1 MAISDSIKD
10 ELIHTE
16 VTRDCCARAE
26 ICAAILLSGGIGFR
40 GFSRYALSIT
50 VMKPG
55 VSRYYFTLIKKFL
68 GVTAEIRTSTPDS
81 LSKRTRYELV
91 FPDGCVEEVMDK
103 LCLKD
108 ENALFGIA
116 SRPAESIT
124 KEDHCKAAFLKSA
137 FLITGSM
144 ANPDREYSLTIE
156 SAGEEMASFLME
168 LISSAGIRTAMSPRR
183 NRFVTYVKN
192 AEGISALLAM
202 IGAHSAVL
210 NLENIRIV
218 KDLRNGANRQLNCD
232 NNNIERTVA
241 SAKGQMEAIR
251 FLSEKVGMDK
261 LPDWA
266 REIASVRYE
275 NPEASLTELGELCD
289 PPIGKSG
296 VNNRLRRLVQ
306 MAEKYKE
313 DEQA

>member
-1 MAISDSIKD
+1 MAVSDSIKD

-16 VTRDCCARAE
+16 VTRECCGRAE

-50 VMKPG
+50 VTKPG

-68 GVTAEIRTSTPDS
+68 GVAAEIRTSTLDS
-81 LSKRTRYELV
+81 LGKHTKYELV
-91 FPDGCVEEVMDK
+91 FPDDCVDEVMDK
-103 LCLKD
+103 LMLKD
-108 ENALFGIA
+108 ENGLFGIA
-116 SRPAESIT
+116 SLPAEEIT
-124 KEDHCKAAFLKSA
+124 REDHCKAAFLKSA

-144 ANPDREYSLTIE
+144 SDPEKEYALTIG
-156 SAGEEMASFLME
+156 SAGEEMAEYLASLMRTG
-168 LISSAGIRTAMSPRR
+168 GIRCAVSPRR
-183 NRFVTYVKN
+183 NRFVTYIKN
-192 AEGISALLAM
+192 AEGISSLLAM
-202 IGAHSAVL
+202 TGAHSAVL
-210 NLENIRIV
+210 ELENKRIV
-218 KDLRNGANRQLNCD
+218 KELRNGANRQLNCD

-251 FLSEKVGMDK
+251 YLAEHVGMDK

-266 REIASVRYE
+266 REIASVRLE
-275 NPEASLTELGELCD
+275 NPEVSLTELGDLCD

-306 MAEKYKE
+306 MAEKYTE
-313 DEQA
+313 DEQK